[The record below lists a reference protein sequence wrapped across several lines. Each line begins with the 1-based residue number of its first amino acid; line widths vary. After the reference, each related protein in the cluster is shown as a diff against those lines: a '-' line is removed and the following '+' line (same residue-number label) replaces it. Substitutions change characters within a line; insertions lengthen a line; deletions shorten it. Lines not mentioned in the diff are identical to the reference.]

1 MYNKRKGLPNGN
13 PNAIENNGFCKS
25 RACFR

>member
-13 PNAIENNGFCKS
+13 PNAIKDNGFCKS
-25 RACFR
+25 GACFR